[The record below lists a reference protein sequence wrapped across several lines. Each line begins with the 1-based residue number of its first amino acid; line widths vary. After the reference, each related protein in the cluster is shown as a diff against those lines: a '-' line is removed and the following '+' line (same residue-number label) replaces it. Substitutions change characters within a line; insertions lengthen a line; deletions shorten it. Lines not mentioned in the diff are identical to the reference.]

1 MSTVLEI
8 FRELSSI
15 PRPSFHEEKI
25 AAYLEDK
32 GREMGCNV
40 IRDKK
45 NNIIYEKVPLNKN
58 EIDQNS
64 FIILQAHMDMVCYSE
79 KEGYRPQYDP
89 IELIRQGNELR
100 ANGTTLGADNGI
112 GIAVILKLFQEVDV
126 RRPLRAIFTVE
137 EEDGMGGAKKLDSKY
152 LRGRYFIGLDWI
164 SFRSTCLEAA
174 ASILFH
180 IQKQLEWEE
189 PAEKRSV
196 RLYLRGLPGG
206 HSGLDIC
213 RVKSNAIQE
222 MAGVLQ
228 NLQLQGIDFQLA
240 DFKGGSAANL
250 IPSDCECIIVLSDYM
265 YLKLQQVIPEIC
277 QEILRE
283 PPENDG
289 RPEIGFRD
297 DVMQKKVLQKR
308 CMKEFLDFLQTIPNG
323 VLKEQEGFPEC
334 PELSSNIG
342 MIRTDYEGGE
352 IRIMARARNEKLLK
366 NYYLQIQEIA
376 FRYHA
381 QVEDVRQAP
390 GFICKEGGELI
401 EKIRYLYRKQTGRE
415 LAREKIH
422 AGVECGY
429 FQTKQN
435 QIEMVLLGAELKG
448 IHTTKEALEIDSADK
463 LYQLLAALL
472 HSL

>member
-1 MSTVLEI
+1 MPTVLEI
-8 FRELSSI
+8 FQELSNI
-15 PRPSFHEEKI
+15 PRPTFHEEKV
-25 AAYLEDK
+25 AAYLENM

-40 IRDKK
+40 IRDEK
-45 NNIIYEKVPLNKN
+45 NNIIYEKFPMNKK
-58 EIDQNS
+58 EIDPNS
-64 FIILQAHMDMVCYSE
+64 FIILQAHMDMVCHSE
-79 KEGYRPQYDP
+79 KDGYHPKEDP

-112 GIAVILKLFQEVDV
+112 GIAVILKLFQEVDMS
-126 RRPLRAIFTVE
+126 RPLRAIFTVE

-152 LRGRYFIGLDWI
+152 LQGRYFIGLDWI

-174 ASILFH
+174 ASLLFY
-180 IQKQLEWEE
+180 IQKQLKWAE
-189 PAEKRSV
+189 PIGEKAV

-213 RVKSNAIQE
+213 RVRSNAIQE
-222 MAGVLQ
+222 MAGILQ
-228 NLQLQGIDFQLA
+228 NLQLKGIDFELA
-240 DFKGGSAANL
+240 EFEGGSAANL
-250 IPSDCECIIVLSDYM
+250 IPSSCDCVIVLSEYM
-265 YLKLQQVIPEIC
+265 YRKLRQAIPEIC

-283 PPENDG
+283 SQENAG
-289 RPEIGFRD
+289 QSKIGFKEEVR
-297 DVMQKKVLQKR
+297 QKKVLQKR

-323 VLKEQEGFPEC
+323 ILKEQEGYPEC

-342 MIRTDYEGGE
+342 MIRTDEEGK
-352 IRIMARARNEKLLK
+352 IRIMARARSEKLLK
-366 NYYLQIQEIA
+366 NYYLQMLEIA

-401 EKIRYLYRKQTGRE
+401 ERISCLYRKQTGRN
-415 LAREKIH
+415 LKREKIH

-429 FQTKQN
+429 FQTKQS
-435 QIEMVLLGAELKG
+435 QIEMILLGAELRG

-463 LYQLLAALL
+463 LYQLLAELL